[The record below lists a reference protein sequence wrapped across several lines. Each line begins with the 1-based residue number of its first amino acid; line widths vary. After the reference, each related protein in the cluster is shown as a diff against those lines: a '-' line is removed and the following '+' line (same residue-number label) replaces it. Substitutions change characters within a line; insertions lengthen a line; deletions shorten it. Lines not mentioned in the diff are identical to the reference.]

1 MTSAGARVLITDQV
15 FGGTTIERRVLEP
28 LGVDVIEAPSTDEAT
43 LARLASGVAGLLVC
57 YAKITDAVLEA
68 AAPTCKVVSRYGIGY
83 DNIPVATATRLG
95 MVVTNVPDYCLDEV
109 ADHTMALL
117 LAMARR
123 VAQMDRDVRTGTWKV
138 PNSGI
143 HRLAGRRLA
152 LIGVGRIGRRVAV
165 RAQAFELEVVAYDPF
180 VQTWDL
186 SGVTRVDSVEEAVAD
201 ADFVS
206 LHAPLTAENHHLI
219 GPATIAQMRR
229 TPVIVNTS
237 RGGLVDL
244 QAVTEALRDGRLSGV
259 ALDVTEPEPLPTD
272 HPLRTHPLALVTP
285 HASFYSAEAQDDLQ
299 LRVAEEIARS
309 LQGEPPR
316 SPVNPDVLKGPAIN
330 G

>member
-1 MTSAGARVLITDQV
+1 MTAAGARVLITDQV
-15 FGGTTIERRVLEP
+15 FGGTSIERGVLEP
-28 LGVDVIEAPSTDEAT
+28 LGVEVVEAPSADEAT
-43 LARLASGVAGLLVC
+43 LVRLASGVAGMLVC
-57 YAKITDAVLEA
+57 YAKITDAVLAA
-68 AAPTCKVVSRYGIGY
+68 AAPTCKVVARYGIGY
-83 DNIPVATATRLG
+83 DNIPVATASRLG

-123 VAQMDRDVRTGTWKV
+123 VPQMDRDVRNGTWKV
-138 PNSGI
+138 PSSGI

-152 LIGVGRIGRRVAV
+152 LIGVGRIGRRVAA
-165 RAQAFELEVVAYDPF
+165 RAQAFGLEVVAYDPF
-180 VQTWDL
+180 LQNWDL
-186 SGVTRVDSVEEAVAD
+186 PGVTRVDSVEEAVAD
-201 ADFVS
+201 ADLIS

-219 GPATIAQMRR
+219 GPRTIAWMRR
-229 TPVIVNTS
+229 APVIVNTS

-244 QAVTEALRDGRLSGV
+244 QALTEALDEGRLSGV

-272 HPLRTHPLALVTP
+272 HPLRSHPLALVTP

-299 LRVAEEIARS
+299 RRAAEEIARGLS
-309 LQGEPPR
+309 GQPPR
-316 SPVNPDVLKGPAIN
+316 CPVNPDVLTGARLN

>member
-1 MTSAGARVLITDQV
+1 MTAEGARILLTDQV
-15 FGGTTIERRVLEP
+15 FGGTRIERSVLEP
-28 LGVDVIEAPSTDEAT
+28 LGAEVVEAPAADEAT
-43 LARLASGVAGLLVC
+43 LVRLAAGVAGMLVC
-57 YAKITDAVLEA
+57 YAKITDAVLES
-68 AAPTCKVVSRYGIGY
+68 AAPTCKVVARYGIGY

-95 MVVTNVPDYCLDEV
+95 MVVTNVADYCLDEV

-123 VAQMDRDVRTGTWKV
+123 VPQMDRDVRNGTWKV
-138 PNSGI
+138 PSSGI
-143 HRLAGRRLA
+143 HRISGRRLA
-152 LIGVGRIGRRVAV
+152 LIGVGRIGRRVAA
-165 RAQAFELEVVAYDPF
+165 RAQAFGLEVVAYDPF
-180 VQTWDL
+180 VQNWDVA
-186 SGVTRVDSVEEAVAD
+186 GVARVDSVEEAVAD
-201 ADFVS
+201 AHFIS
-206 LHAPLTAENHHLI
+206 LHAPLTAENHHVI
-219 GPATIAQMRR
+219 GSPTIARMRR
-229 TPVIVNTS
+229 APVIVNTS

-244 QAVTEALRDGRLSGV
+244 QALTEALDEGHLSGV

-299 LRVAEEIARS
+299 RRAAEEIARS

-316 SPVNPDVLKGPAIN
+316 SPVNPDVLTGGGVN